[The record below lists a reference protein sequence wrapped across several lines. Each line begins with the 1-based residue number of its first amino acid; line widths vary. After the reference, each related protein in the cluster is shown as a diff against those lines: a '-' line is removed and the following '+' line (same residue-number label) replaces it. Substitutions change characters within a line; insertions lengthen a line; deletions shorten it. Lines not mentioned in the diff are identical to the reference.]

1 MKVVRQWSDRRK
13 KIEVPLFRSY
23 VFVHLKP
30 SEKNLVYDVP
40 GILGF
45 LNWLQK
51 PAIVQKDEID
61 TIKSWLNNEGLS
73 QFEVS
78 KLNVGD
84 EVEIKAGKMAGKKA
98 VIESR
103 NKKTV
108 KLILPQMGWKLTAQ
122 IQDII

>member
-1 MKVVRQWSDRRK
+1 MPWYVLRTKPQHEIKVAQRIAKLDLEVYCPVMKVVRQWSDRRK

-61 TIKSWLNNEGLS
+61 TIKS
-73 QFEVS
+73 
-78 KLNVGD
+78 
-84 EVEIKAGKMAGKKA
+84 
-98 VIESR
+98 
-103 NKKTV
+103 
-108 KLILPQMGWKLTAQ
+108 
-122 IQDII
+122 